1 MIEVK
6 EVTKRFGR
14 LTAVDN
20 VSFEVRKGEI
30 LGFLGP
36 NGAGKTTTMRIIT
49 CFLPPNGGS
58 ASVAGF
64 DVFREP
70 LEVKKRIG
78 YLPELPPLYTE
89 MTVVDYLDFVARIK
103 GVDRAKRRE
112 RVASVVET
120 CALTEVREKQT
131 GRLSKGYR
139 QRVGLAQALVH
150 DPEVLI
156 LDEPTAGLDPRQII
170 ETRELIKALAGDHTI
185 ILSTHIL
192 PEVSMTCERVVI
204 INGGRVVAE
213 DTPEGLTAR
222 MRGSEILSVTVEGA
236 EDKVRDTVGSLAGVI
251 QIHDAGS
258 HNGTNTFQVETASGQ
273 DIRRELA
280 RAIVQGGYGLL
291 ELKQVGIS
299 LEDIYLKLTTKEDVD
314 AVGEDFDAVDGDTG
328 REPSEASE
336 PSEEEPHS

>member
-1 MIEVK
+1 LIEVK
-6 EVTKRFGR
+6 GVTKRFGR

-49 CFLPPNGGS
+49 CFLPPNEGS

-78 YLPELPPLYTE
+78 YLPELPPLYPE
-89 MTVVDYLDFVARIK
+89 MTVVDYLHFVARIK

-112 RVASVVET
+112 QVASVVEK
-120 CALTEVREKQT
+120 CALTEVRDKQT

-170 ETRELIKALAGDHTI
+170 ETRELIKGLGGDHTI

-213 DTPEGLTAR
+213 DTPEGLKAR
-222 MRGSEILSVTVEGA
+222 MRRSEILSVTVGGA
-236 EDKVRDTVGSLAGVI
+236 ADKVLDTLGALTGVVRIQDQGSDDGA
-251 QIHDAGS
+251 H
-258 HNGTNTFQVETASGQ
+258 TFQVETAKGQ

-280 RAIVQGGYGLL
+280 RSIVQEGHALL
-291 ELKQVGIS
+291 ELKQVEIS
-299 LEDIYLKLTTKEDVD
+299 LEDIYLELTTTKPEVD
-314 AVGEDFDAVDGDTG
+314 AVDEATG
-328 REPSEASE
+328 QEPSE
-336 PSEEEPHS
+336 PSEPSGEEPHP

>member
-6 EVTKRFGR
+6 GVTKRFGR
-14 LTAVDN
+14 TTAVDN

-49 CFLPPNGGS
+49 CFLPPNEGS

-78 YLPELPPLYTE
+78 YLPELPPLYPE

-103 GVDRAKRRE
+103 RVPGPKRLE
-112 RVASVVET
+112 RVDNVVQK
-120 CALTEVREKQT
+120 CALTEVRGQQT

-170 ETRELIKALAGDHTI
+170 ETRELIKGLAGEHTI

-204 INGGRVVAE
+204 INAGRVVAE

-222 MRGSEILSVTVEGA
+222 MRGSEILRVTVEGA
-236 EDKVRDTVGSLAGVI
+236 PDKVRDSVSSLAGVV
-251 QIHDAGS
+251 QIRDAGS
-258 HNGTNTFQVETASGQ
+258 HNGSNTFEVETSSGQ

-280 RAIVQGGYGLL
+280 RTIVQGGYGLL
-291 ELKQVGIS
+291 ELKQVGMS
-299 LEDIYLKLTTKEDVD
+299 LEDIYLKLTTTEEVEAKEPT
-314 AVGEDFDAVDGDTG
+314 GE
-328 REPSEASE
+328 ES
-336 PSEEEPHS
+336 SEEESHS

>member
-1 MIEVK
+1 VIEVK
-6 EVTKRFGR
+6 GITKRFGR
-14 LTAVDN
+14 TTAVDD

-49 CFLPPNGGS
+49 CFIPPTQGS

-64 DVFREP
+64 DCFREP
-70 LEVKKRIG
+70 MDVKRRIG
-78 YLPELPPLYTE
+78 YLPESPPLYPE

-103 GVDRAKRRE
+103 GVEAPRRQERIESVLAK
-112 RVASVVET
+112 
-120 CALTEVREKQT
+120 CAITDVREQIN

-150 DPEVLI
+150 DPEILV

-170 ETRELIKALAGDHTI
+170 ETRELIKGLAGEHTI

-204 INGGRVVAE
+204 INRGRVVAE
-213 DTPEGLTAR
+213 DTPQGLTAR
-222 MRGSEILSVTVEGA
+222 MRGSEILRLTVDGPE
-236 EDKVRDTVGSLAGVI
+236 EKVRNTVGSLPGVV
-251 QIHDAGS
+251 QVKAEAAS
-258 HNGTNTFQVETASGQ
+258 NGVHTFEVETASGR

-280 RAIVQGGYGLL
+280 RSIVEEGFGLL
-291 ELKQVGIS
+291 ELKQMGMS
-299 LEDIYLKLTTKEDVD
+299 LEDIYLQLTTSE
-314 AVGEDFDAVDGDTG
+314 
-328 REPSEASE
+328 EPEASAPAE
-336 PSEEEPHS
+336 TPTQDDETEEPH

>member
-1 MIEVK
+1 LIEVNG
-6 EVTKRFGR
+6 VTKRFGR
-14 LTAVDN
+14 TTAVDN

-49 CFLPPNGGS
+49 CFLPPNEGT

-64 DVFREP
+64 DVFRQP

-78 YLPELPPLYTE
+78 YLPELPPLYPE
-89 MTVVDYLDFVARIK
+89 MSVTDYLDFVARIK
-103 GVDRAKRRE
+103 GIEAAKRRE
-112 RVASVVET
+112 RVDNVVEK
-120 CALTEVREKQT
+120 CALAEVREKQN
-131 GRLSKGYR
+131 GKLSKGYR

-170 ETRELIKALAGDHTI
+170 ETRELIKRLAGEHTI

-222 MRGSEILSVTVEGA
+222 MRGAEILRVTVDGA
-236 EDKVRDTVGSLAGVI
+236 VDQVRESLSSLAGVV
-251 QIHDAGS
+251 QVQNTGTD
-258 HNGTNTFQVETASGQ
+258 NGAHTFQVETASGQ

-280 RAIVQGGYGLL
+280 RTIVQGGHGLL
-291 ELKQVGIS
+291 ELKQVGMS
-299 LEDIYLKLTTKEDVD
+299 LEDVYLKLTTTEDVGP
-314 AVGEDFDAVDGDTG
+314 ATAEPGE
-328 REPSEASE
+328 EQ
-336 PSEEEPHS
+336 SEEESPS

>member
-49 CFLPPNGGS
+49 CFLPPNEGT
-58 ASVAGF
+58 AVVAGF

-78 YLPELPPLYTE
+78 YLPESPPLYPE

-103 GVDRAKRRE
+103 GVDGAKRRE
-112 RVASVVET
+112 RVDSVVEK
-120 CALTEVREKQT
+120 CALAEVREMQN
-131 GRLSKGYR
+131 GRLSKGFR

-170 ETRELIKALAGDHTI
+170 ETRELIKRLAGEHTI

-204 INGGRVVAE
+204 INAGRVVAE

-236 EDKVRDTVGSLAGVI
+236 ADKVRDTVGSLTGVV

-258 HNGTNTFQVETASGQ
+258 RNGTHTFQVETASGQ

-280 RAIVQGGYGLL
+280 RTIVQGGYGLL
-291 ELKQVGIS
+291 ELKQIGMN

-314 AVGEDFDAVDGDTG
+314 AVDEDAGQ
-328 REPSEASE
+328 ELSE
-336 PSEEEPHS
+336 PSEEEPRS

>member
-1 MIEVK
+1 MIEVNG
-6 EVTKRFGR
+6 VTKRFGR
-14 LTAVDN
+14 TTAVDN

-49 CFLPPNGGS
+49 CFLPPNEGT

-64 DVFREP
+64 DVFRQP

-78 YLPELPPLYTE
+78 YLPELPPLYPE
-89 MTVVDYLDFVARIK
+89 MSVTDYLDFVARIK
-103 GVDRAKRRE
+103 GIEAAKRRE
-112 RVASVVET
+112 RVDNVVEK
-120 CALTEVREKQT
+120 CALAEVREKQN
-131 GRLSKGYR
+131 GKLSKGYR

-170 ETRELIKALAGDHTI
+170 ETRELIKRLAGEHTI

-222 MRGSEILSVTVEGA
+222 MRGAEILRVTVDGA
-236 EDKVRDTVGSLAGVI
+236 VDQVRESLSSLAGVV
-251 QIHDAGS
+251 QVQNTGTD
-258 HNGTNTFQVETASGQ
+258 NGAHTFQVETASGQ

-280 RAIVQGGYGLL
+280 RTIVQGGHGLL
-291 ELKQVGIS
+291 ELKQVGMS
-299 LEDIYLKLTTKEDVD
+299 LEDVYLKLTTTEDVGP
-314 AVGEDFDAVDGDTG
+314 ATAEPGE
-328 REPSEASE
+328 EQ
-336 PSEEEPHS
+336 SEEESPS

>member
-1 MIEVK
+1 LIEVK
-6 EVTKRFGR
+6 GVTKRFGR
-14 LTAVDN
+14 TTAVDH
-20 VSFEVRKGEI
+20 VTFEVRKGEI

-49 CFLPPNGGS
+49 CFLPPNEGS

-78 YLPELPPLYTE
+78 YLPELPPLYQE

-103 GVDRAKRRE
+103 GVPGPKRRE
-112 RVASVVET
+112 RVDNVVEK
-120 CALTEVREKQT
+120 CALAEVREKQT

-170 ETRELIKALAGDHTI
+170 ETRELIKGLAGEHTI

-204 INGGRVVAE
+204 INAGRVVAE

-222 MRGSEILSVTVEGA
+222 MRGSEILSVTVEGTP
-236 EDKVRDTVGSLAGVI
+236 DKVRDSVSSLAGVV
-251 QIHDAGS
+251 QVRETGS
-258 HNGTNTFQVETASGQ
+258 HNGAYTFEVETSSGQ

-280 RAIVQGGYGLL
+280 QTIVQGGHGLL
-291 ELKQVGIS
+291 ELKQVGMS
-299 LEDIYLKLTTKEDVD
+299 LEDIYLKLTTKEEVE
-314 AVGEDFDAVDGDTG
+314 AK
-328 REPSEASE
+328 EPAGKE
-336 PSEEEPHS
+336 PSEEESHS